1 MKLKKIFIFFSL
13 LILIGNLSFA
23 SQFDYQGVPNVK
35 SASIGTTS
43 NQASG
48 GFPYHI
54 FVKVA
59 IGVIAIA
66 LIYYFIFKRK
76 KENKD
81 DLENIEVD
89 EDK

>member
-35 SASIGTTS
+35 SASVGTTS
-43 NQASG
+43 SQASG

-66 LIYYFIFKRK
+66 LIYYFVFKRK

-81 DLENIEVD
+81 DIENIEV
-89 EDK
+89 ENDK